1 MMENY
6 RGFVSWLFR
15 GWYRDLTM
23 WGLIIGGVAFLNMLV
38 DGSLVTTWLL
48 LSLGLGL
55 VMFDL
60 AHSFLR
66 FQYSLYRMERDRVA
80 RELERK

>member
-1 MMENY
+1 MENY
-6 RGFVSWLFR
+6 RGFVGWLFR

-23 WGLIIGGVAFLNMLV
+23 WGMIIGGVAFLNMLA
-38 DGSLVTTWLL
+38 DGSLVATWLL

-55 VMFDL
+55 VLFDL
-60 AHSFLR
+60 IHKFLA

>member
-6 RGFVSWLFR
+6 RGFVSWLFQ

-23 WGLIIGGVAFLNMLV
+23 WGMIIGGVAFLNMLV

-60 AHSFLR
+60 IHKFLS